1 MKQER
6 LRRITVKRIKKTVDN
21 LRYNRYNSRSH
32 HMMTKQIGL

>member
-21 LRYNRYNSRSH
+21 LRYNRYNSSSH